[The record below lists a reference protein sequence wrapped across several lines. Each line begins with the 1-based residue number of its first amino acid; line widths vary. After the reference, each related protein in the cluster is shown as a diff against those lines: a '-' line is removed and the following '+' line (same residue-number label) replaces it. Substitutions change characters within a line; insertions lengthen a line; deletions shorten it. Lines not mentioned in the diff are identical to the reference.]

1 MKFIITFIAKFFLRT
16 IAQGNI
22 ITSNVWHHIMK
33 YIPNYI
39 ESIYIINTQDHTVCE
54 SKKHILYLYNN
65 TEQLYQYLVIT
76 VWNKKTMSHKYYIVN
91 SLLLKKIIDIS
102 SNRPIC
108 DNTLIINIEKY
119 HISFTDNNIFSI
131 LISQKDNTHLF
142 DKFRRSIAIPN
153 NVSAHALYLYYC
165 YHNNIHPSIK
175 KSEITCV
182 DYNLDEKTFKLHDI
196 INI

>member
-1 MKFIITFIAKFFLRT
+1 MKFIITFIAKIFLRT
-16 IAQGNI
+16 IAQVNI
-22 ITSNVWHHIMK
+22 ITSNIWHHIMK

-54 SKKHILYLYNN
+54 SKKHIRYLYNLSN
-65 TEQLYQYLVIT
+65 NNQYFVIT

-91 SLLLKKIIDIS
+91 NVLLKQILELS
-102 SNRPIC
+102 PNQPIC
-108 DNTLIINIEKY
+108 DNTLIINIEKF
-119 HISFTDNNIFSI
+119 HKSFTDNNIFSI

-165 YHNNIHPSIK
+165 YHYNIHPSIK

-182 DYNLDEKTFKLHDI
+182 DYNLDEITFKLHDL